1 MQEEADAGASQVF
14 TPEMIDTM
22 ARIWTRSIITLIDVR
37 FQNVTSQ
44 YPLEQYKMPSSMLIY
59 VCGGEAQIQL
69 NETIFVM
76 ERFGLVHGGKG
87 NLLSISPKGES
98 VKTFMVFYKAESP
111 LFFNKHL
118 QQLLEE
124 VNPFVQQFGYT
135 PSNPILLLD
144 WFQQMMN
151 GWSRGKAMDQLQA
164 KNFLYQLI
172 HGVYRDFEGGEIRYL
187 QPDPACSAKLY
198 LDKHYREPIMF
209 QEIADMFGIS
219 GGQLTRLFKKKEGMS
234 LQEYLIQRRIEAA
247 RHDLKHT
254 EATIKEIATG
264 SGFADEKNL
273 FRMFKKYY
281 KMTPSDYRKINALSM
296 QVDGIDNDYH
306 FLYNERELANLVKSY
321 RDGESTMFGKVR
333 SKEMILAA
341 AMSMML
347 LLSACTSGTPANNGG
362 TVNPVPTQTQV
373 TTQPEGSE
381 TKASEVSET
390 RTISTVKGDVEVP
403 NKPQRVIV
411 DYLIGDVVALGVNP
425 LGVARV
431 ARGDKEAVF
440 ANQITNSTKIV
451 MEPEDVMTLEPDLII
466 LAWGDENYEDLSKI
480 APTIYV
486 PYGDMTTVE
495 RIQFIGNVLNKQ
507 EEATAVLKTYSE
519 KIEEAKQALQNA
531 GLSDATVTMGE
542 YSDKNNYIA
551 GAKHA
556 VGELVYNQ
564 LQMKAP
570 SKVQTDIIDA
580 DKYWGEISMEVLA
593 AYVGDYVLS
602 IGDTEV
608 PVDNPIWKSVPAV
621 QQNRIITVDNSLSWS
636 TDIITSSAL
645 IDHIVSHLLALAK

>member
-1 MQEEADAGASQVF
+1 MQDEAAASQVF

-22 ARIWTRSIITLIDVR
+22 AHIWTRSIITLIDVR
-37 FQNVTSQ
+37 FQNVASQ
-44 YPLEQYKMPSSMLIY
+44 YPLEQYKMPSSMFIY
-59 VCGGEAQIQL
+59 ACGGEAQIQL
-69 NETIFVM
+69 NETTFGM

-87 NLLSISPKGES
+87 SLLSISPIGEN
-98 VKTFMVFYKAESP
+98 VKTFMVFYKAELP
-111 LFFNKHL
+111 LFFKRHL

-151 GWSRGKAMDQLQA
+151 GWNRGKAMDQLQA
-164 KNFLYQLI
+164 KSFLYQLI
-172 HGVYRDFEGGEIRYL
+172 HGVYRDFESGEIRYL
-187 QPDPACSAKLY
+187 QPDPACSAKIY
-198 LDKHYREPIMF
+198 LDKHYMQPIMF

-247 RHDLKHT
+247 CHDLKHT

-296 QVDGIDNDYH
+296 QVDGIDNDSH
-306 FLYNERELANLVKSY
+306 FLYYERELAGLVQSY
-321 RDGESTMFGKVR
+321 REGESTMFGKVR

-341 AMSMML
+341 AMSLML
-347 LLSACTSGTPANNGG
+347 LLSACASGTPSNNGG
-362 TVNPVPTQTQV
+362 MVNPNPAQ
-373 TTQPEGSE
+373 TQPEVSE
-381 TKASEVSET
+381 TTASEAVSQT
-390 RTISTVKGDVEVP
+390 RTISTVKGDVKVP
-403 NKPQRVIV
+403 NNPQRVVV
-411 DYLIGDVVALGVNP
+411 DYLVGDVVALGVTP
-425 LGVARV
+425 LGVARA
-431 ARGDKEAVF
+431 ARDGKEAVF
-440 ANQITNSTKIV
+440 ANQITDSIKIA

-486 PYGDMTTVE
+486 PYGDMTTEE
-495 RIQFIGNVLNKQ
+495 RIHFIGDVLNKQ
-507 EEATAVLKTYSE
+507 EEAKAVLSAYAG
-519 KIEEAKQALQNA
+519 KIEEAKLALQNA
-531 GLSDATVTMGE
+531 GLSDVTITMGE
-542 YSDKNNYIA
+542 FSDKSNYIA

-556 VGELVYNQ
+556 VGELVYNE
-564 LQMKAP
+564 LKMKAP

-580 DKYWGEISMEVLA
+580 DKYWGDISMEVLA
-593 AYVGDYVLS
+593 AYIGDYLIA

-608 PVDNPIWKSVPAV
+608 PTNNAVWKSLPAV
-621 QQNRIITVDNSLSWS
+621 QHNRIITVGTSLSWS
-636 TDIITSSAL
+636 TDIMTSSAL
-645 IDHIVSHLLALAK
+645 IDHIIKQLLAMPQ

>member
-1 MQEEADAGASQVF
+1 MQEEVEVSQVF

-37 FQNVTSQ
+37 FQSVASK
-44 YPLEQYKMPSSMLIY
+44 YPMEQYKMPSSMFIY
-59 VCGGEAQIQL
+59 ACGGEAQIQL
-69 NETIFVM
+69 NETTFGM

-87 NLLSISPKGES
+87 SLLSISPKGEP
-98 VKTFMVFYKAESP
+98 VKTFMVFYKAELP
-111 LFFNKHL
+111 LFFKNDL
-118 QQLLEE
+118 QQLLEQ

-144 WFQQMMN
+144 LFQQMMN
-151 GWSRGKAMDQLQA
+151 GWNRGKAMNQLQA
-164 KNFLYQLI
+164 KIFLYQLI
-172 HGVYRDFEGGEIRYL
+172 HGVYRDFEGGAIRYL
-187 QPDPACSAKLY
+187 QPDPAYSAKIY
-198 LDKHYREPIMF
+198 LNKHYREPIMF

-247 RHDLKHT
+247 CHDLTHT

-296 QVDGIDNDYH
+296 QVDGIDNDSH
-306 FLYNERELANLVKSY
+306 PLYNERELASLVKSY
-321 RDGESTMFGKVR
+321 RDGESTMFGQVR
-333 SKEMILAA
+333 GKEMILAA
-341 AMSMML
+341 AMSLML
-347 LLSACTSGTPANNGG
+347 LLSACTSGAPANNGG
-362 TVNPVPTQTQV
+362 TVNPVPAQTQQEV
-373 TTQPEGSE
+373 SE
-381 TKASEVSET
+381 SKASEPVSQT

-403 NKPQRVIV
+403 NNPQRVIV
-411 DYLIGDVVALGVNP
+411 DYLIGDVLALGVTP

-431 ARGDKEAVF
+431 ARGEKEAVF
-440 ANQITNSTKIV
+440 ANQITNSTKIA
-451 MEPEDVMTLEPDLII
+451 MEPEDVMTLDPDLII
-466 LAWGDENYEDLSKI
+466 LAWGDENYENLSKI

-486 PYGDMTTVE
+486 PYGDMTTEE

-507 EEATAVLKTYSE
+507 EEAKTVLNAYAK
-519 KIEEAKQALQNA
+519 KIEDAKLALQNA
-531 GLSDATVTMGE
+531 GLSDKTVTMGE
-542 YSDKNNYIA
+542 FSDKSNYIA

-556 VGELVYNQ
+556 VGGLVYNE

-580 DKYWGEISMEVLA
+580 DQYWGDISMELLA
-593 AYVGDYVLS
+593 AYIGDYLIP
-602 IGDTEV
+602 IGDTDV
-608 PVDNPIWKSVPAV
+608 PTDNAVWKSVPAV
-621 QQNRIITVDNSLSWS
+621 QHNRIITVDNSLSWA

-645 IDHIVSHLLALAK
+645 IDHIVNHLLALAK

>member
-1 MQEEADAGASQVF
+1 MHDEAEASQVF

-22 ARIWTRSIITLIDVR
+22 ASIWTRSIITLIDVR
-37 FQNVTSQ
+37 FQNVASQ

-59 VCGGEAQIQL
+59 TYGGEAQIQL
-69 NETIFVM
+69 NETIFGM
-76 ERFGLVHGGKG
+76 ERFALVHGGKG
-87 NLLSISPKGES
+87 SLLSISPNGEP
-98 VKTFMVFYKAESP
+98 VKTFMVFYKAELP
-111 LFFNKHL
+111 VFFKKSL
-118 QQLLEE
+118 KQLLEQ

-151 GWSRGKAMDQLQA
+151 GWNRGKAMDKLQA
-164 KNFLYQLI
+164 KSFLYQLI
-172 HGVYRDFEGGEIRYL
+172 HGVYREFERGEIRYL
-187 QPDPACSAKLY
+187 QPDPACTAKLY
-198 LDKHYREPIMF
+198 LNKHYREPVMF

-247 RHDLKHT
+247 CHDLKHT

-273 FRMFKKYY
+273 FRMFKKYC

-296 QVDGIDNDYH
+296 QVDGIDNDSH
-306 FLYNERELANLVKSY
+306 FLYNERELAGLVKSY
-321 RDGESTMFGKVR
+321 REEESSMFGQVR

-362 TVNPVPTQTQV
+362 TVNPVPAQTQQ
-373 TTQPEGSE
+373 TTQPETSE
-381 TKASEVSET
+381 TKASEVSQT

-403 NKPQRVIV
+403 NNPQRVIV
-411 DYLIGDVVALGVNP
+411 DYLIGDVVALGVTP

-431 ARGDKEAVF
+431 ARGEKEAVF
-440 ANQITNSTKIV
+440 ANQITTSTKIA

-486 PYGDMTTVE
+486 PYGDMTTEE
-495 RIQFIGNVLNKQ
+495 RIHFIGNVLNKQ
-507 EEATAVLKTYSE
+507 EEAKAVLNTYSE

-531 GLSDATVTMGE
+531 GLSDVTVTMGE
-542 YSDKNNYIA
+542 YSDKSNYIA

-593 AYVGDYVLS
+593 AYIGDYVLS
-602 IGDTEV
+602 LGDTEV
-608 PVDNPIWKSVPAV
+608 PVDNPIWKSVPSV
-621 QQNRIITVDNSLSWS
+621 QHNRIITVDNTLSWS

-645 IDHIVSHLLALAK
+645 IDHIVNHLLALAK

>member
-1 MQEEADAGASQVF
+1 MQEEAEASQVF
-14 TPEMIDTM
+14 TPEMIDKI
-22 ARIWTRSIITLIDVR
+22 ARIWTRSIITLIDIR

-44 YPLEQYKMPSSMLIY
+44 YPLEQYKMPSSMFIY
-59 VCGGEAQIQL
+59 TYGGEAQIQL
-69 NETIFVM
+69 NETTFGM

-87 NLLSISPKGES
+87 SLLSISPKGEI
-98 VKTFMVFYKAESP
+98 VKTFLVFYKAESP
-111 LFFNKHL
+111 LFFKKYL
-118 QQLLEE
+118 QLLLEQ

-151 GWSRGKAMDQLQA
+151 GWNRGKAMDKLQA
-164 KNFLYQLI
+164 KSFLYQLI
-172 HGVYRDFEGGEIRYL
+172 HRVYRDFESGEIRYL
-187 QPDPACSAKLY
+187 QPDPACSTKIY

-247 RHDLKHT
+247 CHELKHT
-254 EATIKEIATG
+254 EATIREIATG

-306 FLYNERELANLVKSY
+306 FLYNEGELAGLVKTY
-321 RDGESTMFGKVR
+321 REGESTMFGQVR

-341 AMSMML
+341 TISLML
-347 LLSACTSGTPANNGG
+347 LLSACGSGTATNNGG
-362 TVNPVPTQTQV
+362 TVNPIPAQTQQ
-373 TTQPEGSE
+373 TKQPE
-381 TKASEVSET
+381 VLET

-403 NKPQRVIV
+403 NNPQRVIV
-411 DYLIGDVVALGVNP
+411 DYLIGDVVALGVTP

-431 ARGDKEAVF
+431 ARGEKEAVF
-440 ANQITNSTKIV
+440 ANQITNSTKIA
-451 MEPEDVMTLEPDLII
+451 MEPEDVMALDPDLII

-486 PYGDMTTVE
+486 PYGDMTTEE
-495 RIQFIGNVLNKQ
+495 RIHFIGDVLNKQ
-507 EEATAVLKTYSE
+507 EEAKAVLNTYVE
-519 KIEEAKQALQNA
+519 KIEEAKLAFQNA
-531 GLSDATVTMGE
+531 GLSDVTVTMGE
-542 YSDKNNYIA
+542 FSDKNNYIA
-551 GAKHA
+551 GSKHA
-556 VGELVYNQ
+556 VGELVYNE

-580 DKYWGEISMEVLA
+580 DKYWAEISMEVLA
-593 AYVGDYVLS
+593 AYMGDYLIS
-602 IGDTEV
+602 LGDTEV
-608 PVDNPIWKSVPAV
+608 PTDNAVWQSVPAV
-621 QQNRIITVDNSLSWS
+621 QQNRIVTVDNSLSWS

-645 IDHIVSHLLALAK
+645 IDYIVNQLLALAK

>member
-1 MQEEADAGASQVF
+1 MQEEAEASQVF

-37 FQNVTSQ
+37 FQNIASQ
-44 YPLEQYKMPSSMLIY
+44 YPLEQYKMPSSMFIY
-59 VCGGEAQIQL
+59 ACGGEAQIQL
-69 NETIFVM
+69 NETTFGM

-87 NLLSISPKGES
+87 SLLSISPKREI

-111 LFFNKHL
+111 LFFKKHL
-118 QQLLEE
+118 QQLLEQ

-144 WFQQMMN
+144 WFQQMLN
-151 GWSRGKAMDQLQA
+151 DWNRGKAMDQLQA
-164 KNFLYQLI
+164 KSFLYQLI

-187 QPDPACSAKLY
+187 QPIPASSAKIY

-209 QEIADMFGIS
+209 QDIAAMFGIS

-247 RHDLKHT
+247 CHDLKYT

-296 QVDGIDNDYH
+296 QVDGIDNDSH
-306 FLYNERELANLVKSY
+306 LHYNERELANLVKSY
-321 RDGESTMFGKVR
+321 RDGESSMFGQVR
-333 SKEMILAA
+333 SKEMIFVA
-341 AMSMML
+341 AMSLML
-347 LLSACTSGTPANNGG
+347 LLTACTSGTPANNRG
-362 TVNPVPTQTQV
+362 TVNPPAETQQ
-373 TTQPEGSE
+373 TTQPEVPE
-381 TKASEVSET
+381 TKASEAVSQT

-403 NKPQRVIV
+403 NNPQRVVV
-411 DYLIGDVVALGVNP
+411 DYLVGDVVALGVTP
-425 LGVARV
+425 LGVAR
-431 ARGDKEAVF
+431 ATRGETEAVYS
-440 ANQITNSTKIV
+440 NQIKDSINIK

-466 LAWGDENYEDLSKI
+466 LAWGEENYEDLSKI
-480 APTIYV
+480 SPTIYV
-486 PYGDMTTVE
+486 PYGDMTTEE
-495 RIQFIGNVLNKQ
+495 RIHFIGDVLNKP
-507 EEATAVLKTYSE
+507 EEAEAVLNTYAN
-519 KIEEAKQALQNA
+519 KIEEAKLALQNA
-531 GLSDATVTMGE
+531 GLSDVTITMGE
-542 YSDKNNYIA
+542 FSDKINAIA

-556 VGELVYNQ
+556 VGELIYNE
-564 LQMKAP
+564 LQMQAP

-593 AYVGDYVLS
+593 AYMGDYLIS
-602 IGDTEV
+602 LGDTEV
-608 PVDNPIWKSVPAV
+608 PADNAVWKSLPAV
-621 QQNRIITVDNSLSWS
+621 QHNRIVTVGSSLSWS
-636 TDIITSSAL
+636 TDIMTSSAL
-645 IDHIVSHLLALAK
+645 IDHIVNQLLALAK

>member
-1 MQEEADAGASQVF
+1 MQEEAEASQVF
-14 TPEMIDTM
+14 TPEMIDKI
-22 ARIWTRSIITLIDVR
+22 ARIWSRSIITLIDVR

-44 YPLEQYKMPSSMLIY
+44 YPLEQYKMPSSMFIY
-59 VCGGEAQIQL
+59 AYGGEAQIQL
-69 NETIFVM
+69 NEIAFGM

-87 NLLSISPKGES
+87 SLLSISPKEEI

-111 LFFNKHL
+111 LFFKKYL
-118 QQLLEE
+118 QQLLEQ

-151 GWSRGKAMDQLQA
+151 GWNRGKAMDQLQA
-164 KNFLYQLI
+164 KSLLYLLI
-172 HGVYRDFEGGEIRYL
+172 HGVYRDFESGEIRYL
-187 QPDPACSAKLY
+187 QPDPACSTKRY
-198 LDKHYREPIMF
+198 LDKHYRESIMF

-234 LQEYLIQRRIEAA
+234 LQEYLIQRRIEAVC
-247 RHDLKHT
+247 HDLKHT

-296 QVDGIDNDYH
+296 QVDGIDNDSH
-306 FLYNERELANLVKSY
+306 FHYNEGELASLVKTY
-321 RDGESTMFGKVR
+321 REGESTMFGQVR
-333 SKEMILAA
+333 SKEMILVAT
-341 AMSMML
+341 MSLML
-347 LLSACTSGTPANNGG
+347 LLSACGSGTATNNGG
-362 TVNPVPTQTQV
+362 TVNPIPAQTQQ
-373 TTQPEGSE
+373 TTQPE
-381 TKASEVSET
+381 VLET

-403 NKPQRVIV
+403 NNPQRVIV
-411 DYLIGDVVALGVNP
+411 DYLIGDVVALGVTP

-431 ARGDKEAVF
+431 ARGEKEAVF
-440 ANQITNSTKIV
+440 ANQITNSTKIA

-466 LAWGDENYEDLSKI
+466 LAWGDENYEGLSKI
-480 APTIYV
+480 APTVYV
-486 PYGDMTTVE
+486 PYGDMTTEE
-495 RIQFIGNVLNKQ
+495 RIHFIGDVLNKQ
-507 EEATAVLKTYSE
+507 EEAKAVLNTYAE
-519 KIEEAKQALQNA
+519 KIAEAKLAFQNA
-531 GLSDATVTMGE
+531 GLSDVTVTMGE

-556 VGELVYNQ
+556 VGELVYNE
-564 LQMKAP
+564 LQMQAP

-580 DKYWGEISMEVLA
+580 DKYWAEISMEVLA
-593 AYVGDYVLS
+593 AYMGDYVISL
-602 IGDTEV
+602 GDTEV
-608 PVDNPIWKSVPAV
+608 PTDNAVWQSVPAV
-621 QQNRIITVDNSLSWS
+621 QHNRIVTVDNSLSWS

-645 IDHIVSHLLALAK
+645 IDYIVNQLLALAK

>member
-1 MQEEADAGASQVF
+1 MQDEAEVSQVF

-22 ARIWTRSIITLIDVR
+22 ARIWTRSIITLVDVR
-37 FQNVTSQ
+37 FQNVVSQ
-44 YPLEQYKMPSSMLIY
+44 YPLEQYKMPSSMFIY

-69 NETIFVM
+69 NETTFGM

-87 NLLSISPKGES
+87 SLLSISPKGEN
-98 VKTFMVFYKAESP
+98 VKTFMVFYKAEVP
-111 LFFNKHL
+111 LFFKRHL

-124 VNPFVQQFGYT
+124 VNPFVQQFGYA

-151 GWSRGKAMDQLQA
+151 GWNRGKAMDQLQA
-164 KNFLYQLI
+164 KSFLYQLI
-172 HGVYRDFEGGEIRYL
+172 HGVYRDFESGEIRYL
-187 QPDPACSAKLY
+187 QPDPACSAKIY

-209 QEIADMFGIS
+209 QEIADTFGIS

-247 RHDLKHT
+247 CHDLKHT

-296 QVDGIDNDYH
+296 QVDGIDNDSH
-306 FLYNERELANLVKSY
+306 FLYYERELAGLVQSY
-321 RDGESTMFGKVR
+321 REGESTMFGKVR

-341 AMSMML
+341 AMSLML
-347 LLSACTSGTPANNGG
+347 LLSACASGTPSNNGG
-362 TVNPVPTQTQV
+362 KVNPTPAQTQQ
-373 TTQPEGSE
+373 TTQQ
-381 TKASEVSET
+381 EVSEEQASEAVSQT
-390 RTISTVKGDVEVP
+390 RTISTVKGEVKVP
-403 NKPQRVIV
+403 NNPQRVVV
-411 DYLIGDVVALGVNP
+411 DYLVGDVVALGVTP
-425 LGVARV
+425 LGVARA
-431 ARGDKEAVF
+431 ARDGKEAVF
-440 ANQITNSTKIV
+440 ANQITDSVKIA

-486 PYGDMTTVE
+486 PYGDMTTEE
-495 RIQFIGNVLNKQ
+495 RIHFIGDVLNKQ
-507 EEATAVLKTYSE
+507 EEAKAVLNAYAE
-519 KIEEAKQALQNA
+519 KIEEAKLALQNA
-531 GLSDATVTMGE
+531 GLSDVTITMGE
-542 YSDKNNYIA
+542 FSDKSNYIA

-556 VGELVYNQ
+556 VGELIYNE

-580 DKYWGEISMEVLA
+580 DKYWGDISMEVLA
-593 AYVGDYVLS
+593 DYIGDYLIA

-608 PVDNPIWKSVPAV
+608 PTDNAVWKSLPAV
-621 QQNRIITVDNSLSWS
+621 QHNRIVTVGTSLSWS
-636 TDIITSSAL
+636 TDIMTSSAL
-645 IDHIVSHLLALAK
+645 IDHIVNQLLAMNK